1 MLIKKITV
9 SPVKS
14 QQKWKNDLCT
24 EEQVTEI
31 NWKSAYT
38 CTKSMKL
45 RCFNF
50 KLLNRRIATSVFL
63 CKAGMY
69 PTDHCTFCKQEPET
83 LLHLFFKCSVTF
95 FILGRYENLGQKKIL
110 PKVNL
115 NLRFC
120 FIGIGEK
127 LVRWGY

>member
-69 PTDHCTFCKQEPET
+69 PTDHRTFCKQEPET

-95 FILGRYENLGQKKIL
+95 LFWEDMKTWVRRKYY
-110 PKVNL
+110 PKL
-115 NLRFC
+115 
-120 FIGIGEK
+120 I
-127 LVRWGY
+127 

>member
-1 MLIKKITV
+1 MLIKTNTV

-14 QQKWKNDLCT
+14 QQKWKNNLCT

-38 CTKSMKL
+38 ISYYCTKSMKL
-45 RCFNF
+45 RCFHF
-50 KLLNRRIATSVFL
+50 KLLNRGIATNVFL

-69 PTDHCTFCKQEPET
+69 PTDHCIFCKQEPKT

-95 FILGRYENLGQKKIL
+95 LILGRY
-110 PKVNL
+110 
-115 NLRFC
+115 
-120 FIGIGEK
+120 
-127 LVRWGY
+127 